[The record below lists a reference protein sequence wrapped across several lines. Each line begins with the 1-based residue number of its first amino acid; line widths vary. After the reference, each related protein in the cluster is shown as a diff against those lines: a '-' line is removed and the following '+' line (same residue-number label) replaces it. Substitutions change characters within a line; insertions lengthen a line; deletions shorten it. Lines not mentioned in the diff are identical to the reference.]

1 MLFAYSRKHKS
12 IHTLSFLSFP
22 ILLKR
27 VVVSGDFYTC
37 FLSKLTAATVCNAN
51 VFEVFGAFYMIV
63 PLENPDEIE
72 NAKGKLE
79 EKG

>member
-1 MLFAYSRKHKS
+1 MLFAYSRKHKT
-12 IHTLSFLSFP
+12 INTLSFLSFL
-22 ILLKR
+22 ILPKR
-27 VVVSGDFYTC
+27 VVVRGDFYSC
-37 FLSKLTAATVCNAN
+37 FLTAATVCNAN

-63 PLENPDEIE
+63 PLENPEEIE

>member
-1 MLFAYSRKHKS
+1 M
-12 IHTLSFLSFP
+12 
-22 ILLKR
+22 
-27 VVVSGDFYTC
+27 VVSGDFYTC